1 MGKTFPDDYERKV
14 DRLKYQIAIAA
25 ALKRELGGSHRAIKN
40 VMRWTGVS
48 ERTAK
53 KWLAGF
59 HGPAGEHLVE
69 LMRNSNEVLTA
80 VLSLAGRGELK
91 IGAGSKLRH
100 LFPSSTKSCD
110 HALDNLMIQ
119 QCRVHTSGQHVEG

>member
-1 MGKTFPDDYERKV
+1 MGKTFPDNDERKV
-14 DRLKYQIAIAA
+14 DRLKYQMAIAA
-25 ALKRELGGSHRAIKN
+25 ALKRELGGSHRAIKI

-53 KWLAGF
+53 NWLAGS

-69 LMRNSNEVLTA
+69 LMRNSNQVLAA

-91 IGAGSKLRH
+91 IGAGLHETRET
-100 LFPSSTKSCD
+100 LLQLLQV
-110 HALDNLMIQ
+110 LDGILG
-119 QCRVHTSGQHVEG
+119 TSEAGADENK

>member
-1 MGKTFPDDYERKV
+1 MFPKMGKTFPDDDERKV
-14 DRLKYQIAIAA
+14 DRIKYQMAIAA
-25 ALKRELGGSHRAIKN
+25 ALKRELGGSHRAIKI

-53 KWLAGF
+53 NWLAGS

-69 LMRNSNEVLTA
+69 LMRNSNEVLAA

-91 IGAGSKLRH
+91 IGAGLHETRET
-100 LFPSSTKSCD
+100 LLQLLQV
-110 HALDNLMIQ
+110 LDGLLG
-119 QCRVHTSGQHVEG
+119 TSEAGAGENE

>member
-1 MGKTFPDDYERKV
+1 MFPKMGKTFPDDDERKV

-25 ALKRELGGSHRAIKN
+25 ALKRELGGSHRAIKI

-53 KWLAGF
+53 NWLAGS

-69 LMRNSNEVLTA
+69 LMRNSDEVLAA
-80 VLSLAGRGELK
+80 VLVLAGRGELK
-91 IGAGSKLRH
+91 IGAGLHETRETLLQVLKI
-100 LFPSSTKSCD
+100 
-110 HALDNLMIQ
+110 LDGLLG
-119 QCRVHTSGQHVEG
+119 TSEAGAGGNE

>member
-1 MGKTFPDDYERKV
+1 MFPKMGKTFPDDDEGKV
-14 DRLKYQIAIAA
+14 DRIKYQMAIAA
-25 ALKRELGGSHRAIKN
+25 ALKRELGGSHRAIKL

-53 KWLAGF
+53 NWLAGS

-69 LMRNSNEVLTA
+69 LMRNSNEVAAA

-91 IGAGSKLRH
+91 IGAGLHETRET
-100 LFPSSTKSCD
+100 LLQV
-110 HALDNLMIQ
+110 LDVLDGLLG
-119 QCRVHTSGQHVEG
+119 TSEAGAGENE